1 MNEISKTHPRYQSL
15 ILRKKISKAHKK
27 GVLAESGLIA
37 HGRGEAFDYLL
48 GEKTIPPAI
57 NAIQAAAAQLLLA
70 DHPVISI
77 NGNTAALCA
86 EEIVKLSFE
95 VPAPIEINLF
105 YRTPDRVDKIEKIL
119 KKEGAKKVLGSN
131 DQEYVLLNGLSGS
144 RSRVS
149 AEGIYISDVVLVPL
163 EDGDRAQALRDNG
176 KVVITIELNPISRTA
191 KTSSITIVDN
201 LIRALPLLIKQV
213 QKLKPQERSRL
224 EEMVEKFDN
233 QENLK
238 KSLNFILTNFK

>member
-1 MNEISKTHPRYQSL
+1 LNEISKTHPRYQSL